1 MKRFVFFLL
10 FMCVCVCVQAHAD
23 QDYFF
28 RDFKSTDL
36 PQKLHLDKKLS
47 QTIQPCAQLN
57 ASKHYTST
65 GVREPDACTKSFKKS
80 ATMSY
85 DLALGYLVSKN
96 KQYGLKAIEILN
108 AWAKELQSVDTYQ
121 SEDNIN
127 FYMPYMNMA
136 YWFVKKAF
144 PSPEYEDFIKR
155 MRQYSQSALNTNHG
169 AWGILFDVSS
179 ALALDDHALLQNS
192 ANRWQEWV
200 FKAIDE
206 NGVIASA
213 ITRSDTSDYHGGPT
227 KGIKGIA
234 YTNFALL
241 ALTVSGE
248 LLFENG
254 YDLWGSEAGKRLSVA
269 YNKTATWILNPE
281 TFPYFQ
287 PNLIGVHNNAYFII
301 LAKHY
306 SSPSADELLKQGDL
320 HEDGFRL
327 KLRSP

>member
-1 MKRFVFFLL
+1 MKRFVLFLS
-10 FMCVCVCVQAHAD
+10 FMCVCVCVQAYAE

-65 GVREPDACTKSFKKS
+65 GVREPDVCTKSFKKS
-80 ATMSY
+80 ALMSY
-85 DLALGYLVSKN
+85 DLALGYWVSNN

-179 ALALDDHALLQNS
+179 ALALDDNALLQNS
-192 ANRWQEWV
+192 ANRWQDWI

-241 ALTVSGE
+241 ALTISGE

-269 YNKTATWILNPE
+269 YNKVATWILNPE

-306 SSPSADELLKQGDL
+306 SSPSANELLKQGDL

-327 KLRSP
+327 KLRSL

>member
-1 MKRFVFFLL
+1 MKRFVLFLSL
-10 FMCVCVCVQAHAD
+10 MGVCVCVQAYAG

-28 RDFKSTDL
+28 RDFKSRDL

-65 GVREPDACTKSFKKS
+65 GVREPDSCTKSFKKS
-80 ATMSY
+80 ALMSY

-179 ALALDDHALLQNS
+179 ALALDDNALLHNS

-200 FKAIDE
+200 FKTIDE

-241 ALTVSGE
+241 ALTISGE

-254 YDLWGSEAGKRLSVA
+254 YDLWGSGAGKRLSVA
-269 YNKTATWILNPE
+269 YNKVATWILNPE

-306 SSPSADELLKQGDL
+306 SSPSANELLKQGDL

-327 KLRSP
+327 KLRSL

>member
-1 MKRFVFFLL
+1 MKRFVLFLSL
-10 FMCVCVCVQAHAD
+10 MFVCVCVQAYAG

-28 RDFKSTDL
+28 RDFKSRDL

-47 QTIQPCAQLN
+47 QKIQPCAQLN

-80 ATMSY
+80 ALMSY

-179 ALALDDHALLQNS
+179 ALALDDNALLQNS

-206 NGVIASA
+206 NGVIANA

-241 ALTVSGE
+241 ALTISGE

-269 YNKTATWILNPE
+269 YNKVATWILNPE

-301 LAKHY
+301 LAKYY
-306 SSPSADELLKQGDL
+306 SSPSANELLKQGDL
-320 HEDGFRL
+320 HED
-327 KLRSP
+327 